1 VTDRRAAQWAW
12 ALTAWA
18 NHAFIT
24 TVLVGLFPIFFD
36 KYWAVSLPGTTSTFY
51 LGLTNSGASF
61 IVMLTA
67 PWLGTLADQHGR
79 KKRWFGLCTLLG
91 ALATALLAG
100 IGAGHWLLAL
110 VMFGLASLGFWAGS
124 SFQDALIVQVAES
137 AESNRVS
144 ALGFALGYLGG
155 GVLFAFNVLMVQHP
169 SWFHLANA
177 AAATRVAFLDVAVWW
192 IIFTLPMFRYVSEA
206 APTDALAGWRE
217 LWTTIR
223 SVLHDKP
230 VLNFLLAYWLY
241 IDGISTVQIMA
252 SDFGIKL
259 GFSTNTLIQALLL
272 VQFIAWPSAVLF
284 GRLGRSHR
292 RQARDLSGPGG
303 IPGGHRL
310 CLFHALGMAIL
321 RPGRHRRHRAGRC
334 AGIVAF
340 VLRRPDTARARG
352 RVLRLLQHAGKVR
365 RGSRSAGHG
374 RGGDRDRKSAAL
386 DPGTDAVLRAR
397 GVAALARAGRCARRA
412 QRGIRAVNRRTARR
426 KCCSCTELQ
435 CRP

>member
-1 VTDRRAAQWAW
+1 MTDRRAAQWAW

-284 GRLGRSHR
+284 GRLGDRIGAKRAIYLGLAVFLAVTVYAYFMRSEW
-292 RQARDLSGPGG
+292 QFYVL
-303 IPGGHRL
+303 
-310 CLFHALGMAIL
+310 
-321 RPGRHRRHRAGRC
+321 
-334 AGIVAF
+334 AGIVGTVQGGVQALSRSYFAGLIPRERAGEYFGFYNMLAKFAAVLGPLVMGVVAIATGNQRLSILALTLFF
-340 VLRRPDTARARG
+340 VLGAWLLS
-352 RVLRLLQHAGKVR
+352 RVP
-365 RGSRSAGHG
+365 
-374 RGGDRDRKSAAL
+374 GGAHAAL
-386 DPGTDAVLRAR
+386 N
-397 GVAALARAGRCARRA
+397 AASA
-412 QRGIRAVNRRTARR
+412 
-426 KCCSCTELQ
+426 
-435 CRP
+435 P

>member
-284 GRLGRSHR
+284 GRLGDRIGAKRAIYLGLAVFLAVTVYAYFMRSEW
-292 RQARDLSGPGG
+292 QFYVL
-303 IPGGHRL
+303 
-310 CLFHALGMAIL
+310 
-321 RPGRHRRHRAGRC
+321 
-334 AGIVAF
+334 AGIVGTVQGGVQALSRSYFAGLIPRERAGEYFGFYNMLAKFAAVLGPLVMGVVAIATGNQRLSILALTLFF
-340 VLRRPDTARARG
+340 VLGAWLLS
-352 RVLRLLQHAGKVR
+352 RVP
-365 RGSRSAGHG
+365 
-374 RGGDRDRKSAAL
+374 GGAHAAL
-386 DPGTDAVLRAR
+386 N
-397 GVAALARAGRCARRA
+397 AASA
-412 QRGIRAVNRRTARR
+412 
-426 KCCSCTELQ
+426 
-435 CRP
+435 P